1 MISHT
6 YIAYGIVYQ
15 VLCIPSGKSYV
26 GQTTRTLAQRWKSH
40 REPQNRCTALR
51 NAIKKYGADAFELSV
66 LDTATDQSDLNAKES
81 HWISTLGTVSPGGY
95 NIVEEVGERR
105 KLSPETREKMRQAK
119 LAVANTPEFL
129 NAMSLAGQGNRGKK
143 KSPEHIAAAS
153 KANLEAR
160 ARNGFK
166 RVCTKP
172 RADKGQPRSEA
183 AKAAAREGYL
193 AHLARKKASEVTL

>member
-1 MISHT
+1 MISSIYT
-6 YIAYGIVYQ
+6 EYGIVYR

-26 GQTTRTLAQRWKSH
+26 GQTTRTLAQRWRAHKESQS
-40 REPQNRCTALR
+40 PCVALR
-51 NAIKKYGADAFELSV
+51 NAIKKYGAEAFEVSI

-81 HWISTLGTVSPGGY
+81 HWISTLGSLSPGGY
-95 NIVEEVGERR
+95 NIVDEVGERR

-119 LAVANTPEFL
+119 LAVANTPEFRD
-129 NAMSLAGQGNRGKK
+129 AMSRAGQGNKGKP
-143 KSPEHIAAAS
+143 KSPEHAAAVS

-172 RADKGQPRSEA
+172 RADKGVPRSPEVKA
-183 AKAAAREGYL
+183 RMKAAGESRRAQQQ
-193 AHLARKKASEVTL
+193 VTV

>member
-1 MISHT
+1 MISST
-6 YIAYGIVYQ
+6 YTTYGIVYR

-51 NAIKKYGADAFELSV
+51 NAIRRYGVESFELSI

-81 HWISTLGTVSPGGY
+81 HGISTLGSLSPGGY

-105 KLSPETREKMRQAK
+105 NLSPETREKMRQAK
-119 LAVANTPEFL
+119 LAVAHTPEFRD
-129 NAMSLAGQGNRGKK
+129 AMSRAGQGNKGKT

-166 RVCTKP
+166 RVCINP
-172 RADKGQPRSEA
+172 RADKGVPRSPEVKA
-183 AKAAAREGYL
+183 RMKAALDAR
-193 AHLARKKASEVTL
+193 RASQVTP